1 VAECCHASC
10 SSHLTVCVLLL
21 QPENNEPPHIPIRQ
35 DRSLA
40 KFWLN
45 PISLTYN
52 SRFPNQEITHL
63 RKLVEEHREL
73 LLRWNDYFEG
83 TTD

>member
-1 VAECCHASC
+1 MPV
-10 SSHLTVCVLLL
+10 VLRIGPYVFFFYS
-21 QPENNEPPHIPIRQ
+21 QENNEPPHIHIRR

-45 PISLTYN
+45 PISLAYN
-52 SRFPNQEITHL
+52 SRFPNQELTQL
-63 RKLVEEHREL
+63 RRLVEEHREL
-73 LLRWNDYFEG
+73 LLGSWNDYFEG